1 MKVLLLVG
9 VVAIVVVIVLLVGL
23 CMVVMAGFDALGSVL
38 DRRRARRIEQRT
50 PVVPSRKPE
59 SLRSASR
66 SPYPAEISAESTS
79 VKRVNAATS
88 PGSEWLTRGQA

>member
-23 CMVVMAGFDALGSVL
+23 CMVVMAGFMPWVQCSIGAEHVELSS
-38 DRRRARRIEQRT
+38 ARRW
-50 PVVPSRKPE
+50 SRAGNRIAPLGQPQ
-59 SLRSASR
+59 S
-66 SPYPAEISAESTS
+66 YPAEISAESTS